1 MGGGRC
7 GKRLK
12 SAPPGLG
19 GESATMIEPSWLS
32 LLVAAEVLAV
42 TPGGDAA
49 PVLRTPPAPP
59 R

>member
-1 MGGGRC
+1 
-7 GKRLK
+7 
-12 SAPPGLG
+12 
-19 GESATMIEPSWLS
+19 MIEPSWLS